1 MYIKK
6 KVLNQRNVTGSLI
19 SGLEGSV
26 LCVRVASDSECNL
39 EISVLNNLMLSVA
52 F

>member
-1 MYIKK
+1 MKK

-19 SGLEGSV
+19 SGLVGSV
-26 LCVRVASDSECNL
+26 LCARVPSDSECNI